1 MVTEISELK
10 ELGSCRSAE
19 SADGLRELTDYLT
32 LYINMRVPL
41 AERIIIE
48 PNDNGYV
55 LRNSH
60 HNKIAEFD
68 LFDDE
73 ILDVLMTIAPK
84 KIILNGIGGFRDREL
99 MRIIVAV
106 FKERADLI
114 F

>member
-10 ELGSCRSAE
+10 ELRVCRSTEAT
-19 SADGLRELTDYLT
+19 DDLRELTDYLT

-41 AERIIIE
+41 AERIFIE
-48 PNDNGYV
+48 PNENGYI

-60 HNKIAEFD
+60 HSKIAEFN

-84 KIILNGIGGFRDREL
+84 KIILNGIGSFRDREL

-106 FKERADLI
+106 FKERVDLI